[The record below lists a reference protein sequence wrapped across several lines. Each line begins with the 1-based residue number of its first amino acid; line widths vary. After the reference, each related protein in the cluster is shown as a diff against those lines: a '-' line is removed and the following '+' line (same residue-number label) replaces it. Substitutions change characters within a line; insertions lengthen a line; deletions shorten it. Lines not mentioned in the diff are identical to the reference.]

1 MKRKRIL
8 SAIFMALAVMSLGS
22 CKKKDIPEDD
32 FGIVDS
38 GNNNSSET
46 DENENTGGNTTTGG
60 NESTGGN
67 TTTGGNENTGGNT
80 TTGGNE
86 TTGGNTTTGG
96 DVSTSNPSWD
106 NVNSSSAITILEA
119 QGHLESAYIEWTG
132 VSDAIGYNV
141 YYKEESASSFTKI
154 DDMLV
159 RLYPT
164 YLRADAVGLKA
175 GSYTLKV
182 APVFATG
189 EGSDAATANVT
200 VATHDRSGFAFS
212 QSSTLKDASGA
223 YNADG
228 TLKSGAQVIYVT
240 KENAKT
246 VTATVNGTIQ
256 TGFQT
261 IIDAKQKKNTSN
273 DILCFRIIGT
283 VSKSN
288 LDHISSSSE
297 GLQIKGSS
305 ANTNMNITIEG
316 IGEDATFNG
325 FGMLIRNSGNV
336 EVRNLGIINF
346 MDDGIS
352 VDTGNCN
359 LWLHNIDF
367 FYGNAGGDAD
377 QAKGDGSLDIKKSH
391 YITVSYNHFWDAG
404 KCCLLDASVGT
415 ASNYITYHHNWFD
428 HSDSRHPRVRN
439 ASAVHVYNNYY
450 DGVAK
455 YGIGAAGGGSSV
467 FSEANYFRNTKYP
480 LLTSKQGS
488 DIATD
493 STGTFSG
500 EDGGMIKSF
509 GDVMIGGTFVPYSS
523 TNSVEFDAYV
533 ASNRLE
539 VIPNTITS
547 KQGSHAYSNFDTAA
561 SMYSYTAQSAEDA
574 KTTVEK
580 YAGRINNGDL
590 QYDFNDSTEDTN
602 YEIVSELKS
611 MVVNYKTSLVK
622 VLGVSSST
630 DSGST
635 GSGSTDSGS
644 TDSGSSDSGSTG
656 GSVIEGAIVHN
667 FTESGK
673 DSSVFTI
680 NGNISTSKG
689 TVTYDGKTLTK
700 CLKLESSTSITF
712 TTTVD
717 MTLTLV
723 LNSANGTNIKV
734 DGNKKEDSSG
744 IITVEL
750 AAGSH
755 TITKADTSNLFYI
768 VLTPKN

>member
-1 MKRKRIL
+1 
-8 SAIFMALAVMSLGS
+8 MSS
-22 CKKKDIPEDD
+22 ND
-32 FGIVDS
+32 
-38 GNNNSSET
+38 GNPK
-46 DENENTGGNTTTGG
+46 
-60 NESTGGN
+60 
-67 TTTGGNENTGGNT
+67 
-80 TTGGNE
+80 
-86 TTGGNTTTGG
+86 
-96 DVSTSNPSWD
+96 SNPESKPENDSPDYNVTDSPAWD
-106 NVNSSSAITILEA
+106 SVNSSDTITILEA
-119 QGHLESAYIEWTG
+119 KGHLESAYIKWTG
-132 VSDAIGYNV
+132 VKDAVGYKV
-141 YYKEESASSFTKI
+141 YYKEQSASEFTKI

-175 GSYTLKV
+175 GSYTLKIV
-182 APVFATG
+182 PVFASG
-189 EGSDAATANVT
+189 ESTDIATDTANVT
-200 VATHDRSGFAFS
+200 VAAHDRSGFAFS

-228 TLKSGAQVIYVT
+228 TLKNGAQVIYVT
-240 KENAKT
+240 KDNAKT
-246 VTATVNGTIQ
+246 VTATVNGVVQ

-273 DILCFRIIGT
+273 DILCFRVIGT
-283 VSKSN
+283 VSKSD

-297 GLQIKGSS
+297 GLQIKGAD

-336 EVRNLGIINF
+336 EVRNIGIINF

-450 DGVAK
+450 DGVSK

-467 FSEANYFRNTKYP
+467 FSEGNYFRNTKYP
-480 LLTSKQGS
+480 WLISKQGS
-488 DIATD
+488 DALGD
-493 STGTFSG
+493 GTFSG
-500 EDGGMIKSF
+500 EDGGIIKSY
-509 GDVMIGGTFVPYSS
+509 GDYVTGGSYIAYSDN
-523 TNSVEFDAYV
+523 NSSFDVYIANTK
-533 ASNRLE
+533 AE
-539 VIPNTITS
+539 IIPSSIVS
-547 KQGSHAYSNFDTAA
+547 VSGGFSYSNFDTDTT
-561 SMYSYTAQSAEDA
+561 MYSYTAQTAEDA
-574 KTTVEK
+574 KNTVEK

-590 QYDFNDSTEDTN
+590 QYDFNDSVEDIN
-602 YEIVSELKS
+602 YDIVSELKTK
-611 MVVNYKTSLVK
+611 VVNYKTTLVK
-622 VLGVSSST
+622 VLGETDST
-630 DSGST
+630 DSGNSGDSADSGST
-635 GSGSTDSGS
+635 GGSTDSEN
-644 TDSGSSDSGSTG
+644 TESGTTG

-667 FTESGK
+667 FTESGTT
-673 DSSVFTI
+673 SSVFTI
-680 NGNISTSKG
+680 EGNLSTSKG
-689 TVTYDGKTLTK
+689 SVIYNGENLTQ
-700 CLKLESSTSITF
+700 CLKIESSTNISF
-712 TTTVD
+712 TTTQA

-723 LNSANGTNIKV
+723 LNKDNGTNIKV
-734 DGNKKEDSSG
+734 DGEKLSDPSG

-750 AAGSH
+750 PAGAH
-755 TITKADTSNLFYI
+755 TITKADTANLFYI
-768 VLTPKN
+768 SLAAKS

>member
-1 MKRKRIL
+1 
-8 SAIFMALAVMSLGS
+8 MSS
-22 CKKKDIPEDD
+22 ND
-32 FGIVDS
+32 
-38 GNNNSSET
+38 GNSK
-46 DENENTGGNTTTGG
+46 
-60 NESTGGN
+60 
-67 TTTGGNENTGGNT
+67 
-80 TTGGNE
+80 
-86 TTGGNTTTGG
+86 
-96 DVSTSNPSWD
+96 SNPESENDSPDYNVTDTPAWD
-106 NVNSSSAITILEA
+106 SVNSSNSITILEA
-119 QGHLESAYIEWTG
+119 QGHLESAYIKWTG
-132 VSDAIGYNV
+132 VKDAVGYNV
-141 YYKEESASSFTKI
+141 YYKEQSATEFTKI

-175 GSYTLKV
+175 GSYTLKI
-182 APVFATG
+182 APVFASG
-189 EGSDAATANVT
+189 EGTDVATANVT
-200 VATHDRSGFAFS
+200 VAAHDRSGFAFS
-212 QSSTLKDASGA
+212 QASTLKDASGA
-223 YNADG
+223 YNTDG
-228 TLKSGAQVIYVT
+228 TLKNGAQVIYVT
-240 KENAKT
+240 KDNAKT
-246 VTATVNGTIQ
+246 VTATVNGVVQ
-256 TGFQT
+256 KGFQT

-283 VSKSN
+283 ISKSD
-288 LDHISSSSE
+288 LDHISSSLE

-325 FGMLIRNSGNV
+325 FGMLIRNCGNV
-336 EVRNLGIINF
+336 EVRNIGIINF

-352 VDTGNCN
+352 VDTDNCN

-439 ASAVHVYNNYY
+439 ASAVHVYNNFY
-450 DGVAK
+450 DGVSK

-493 STGTFSG
+493 SKGTFSG
-500 EDGGMIKSF
+500 EDGGVIKSF

-523 TNSVEFDAYV
+523 TNSVEYDAYV
-533 ASNRLE
+533 ASYRLE
-539 VIPNTITS
+539 VIPNTIKS
-547 KQGSHAYSNFDTAA
+547 KQGAHTYSNFDTAA
-561 SMYSYTAQSAEDA
+561 SMYSYNAQSAEDA

-611 MVVNYKTSLVK
+611 MVVNYKTTLVK
-622 VLGVSSST
+622 VLGETDST
-630 DSGST
+630 DSGNT
-635 GSGSTDSGS
+635 GGSTDSGN
-644 TDSGSSDSGSTG
+644 TESGTTG

-667 FTESGK
+667 FTESGTT
-673 DSSVFTI
+673 SSVFTI
-680 NGNISTSKG
+680 EGNLSTSKG
-689 TVTYDGKTLTK
+689 SVIYNGETLTQ
-700 CLKLESSTSITF
+700 CLKLESSTKISF
-712 TTTVD
+712 TTTQA

-723 LNSANGTNIKV
+723 LNKDNGTNIKV
-734 DGNKKEDSSG
+734 DGETLSDASG

-750 AAGSH
+750 PAGTH
-755 TITKADTSNLFYI
+755 TITKANTANLFYI
-768 VLTPKN
+768 SLTQS

>member
-1 MKRKRIL
+1 MKLRKIIL
-8 SAIFMALAVMSLGS
+8 GMMLLVSLSSLIS
-22 CKKKDIPEDD
+22 CKKEANDNNPNTNDTTD
-32 FGIVDS
+32 
-38 GNNNSSET
+38 GNEST
-46 DENENTGGNTTTGG
+46 GGNENTGGNETTGRNENTGG

-67 TTTGGNENTGGNT
+67 ETTDGNENTGGN
-80 TTGGNE
+80 
-86 TTGGNTTTGG
+86 
-96 DVSTSNPSWD
+96 VSTSNPSWD
-106 NVNSSSAITILEA
+106 NVNSSSTITILEA

-132 VSDAIGYNV
+132 VTDAVSYNV
-141 YYKEESASSFTKI
+141 YYKEESATEFTKI

-175 GSYTLKV
+175 GSYTLKI
-182 APVFATG
+182 APVFASG
-189 EGSDAATANVT
+189 EGTDVATANVT
-200 VATHDRSGFAFS
+200 VAAHDRSGFAFS
-212 QSSTLKDASGA
+212 QASTLKDASGA
-223 YNADG
+223 YNTDG
-228 TLKSGAQVIYVT
+228 TLKNGAQVIYVT
-240 KENAKT
+240 KDNAKT
-246 VTATVNGTIQ
+246 VTATVNGTLQ
-256 TGFQT
+256 KGFQT

-283 VSKSN
+283 VSKSD

-297 GLQIKGSS
+297 GLQIKGAD
-305 ANTNMNITIEG
+305 ANTNMNVTIEG

-336 EVRNLGIINF
+336 EVRNIGIINF

-359 LWLHNIDF
+359 LWLHNVDF

-439 ASAVHVYNNYY
+439 ASAVHVYNNFY
-450 DGVAK
+450 DGVSK

-500 EDGGMIKSF
+500 EDGGVIKSF

-523 TNSVEFDAYV
+523 TNSVEYDAYV
-533 ASNRLE
+533 ASSKDE
-539 VIPNTITS
+539 VVPNTVVS
-547 KQGSHAYSNFDTAA
+547 KQGAHTYSNFDTAA
-561 SMYSYTAQSAEDA
+561 SMYSYNAQSAEDA

-590 QYDFNDSTEDTN
+590 QYDFNDSTEDIN

-611 MVVNYKTSLVK
+611 MVVNYKTTLVK
-622 VLGVSSST
+622 VLGTTSSGSSG

-635 GSGSTDSGS
+635 DTGNTGGSTDSGN
-644 TDSGSSDSGSTG
+644 TDSSNGST
-656 GSVIEGAIVHN
+656 VIDGAIIHN

-673 DSSVFTI
+673 ISNVFSITGNMKDSPNPVTY
-680 NGNISTSKG
+680 NGVTYTEALKMESESKTNIS
-689 TVTYDGKTLTK
+689 
-700 CLKLESSTSITF
+700 F
-712 TTTVD
+712 TTTQA
-717 MTLTLV
+717 MTLV
-723 LNSANGTNIKV
+723 LVTDSVTGKKMKIDGTKYDGTN
-734 DGNKKEDSSG
+734 G
-744 IITVEL
+744 IFTLDLE
-750 AAGSH
+750 AGAH
-755 TITKADTSNLFYI
+755 TILKGDSMNLFAI
-768 VLTPKN
+768 ILTPKN